1 MKNKKIIMII
11 FIIIVF
17 FILSII
23 FSLLNFASSD
33 IFSGISIG
41 NINVSGNS
49 KDNTIKLLDKLIAE
63 RDKSNINLEYTADD
77 TKYEKKI
84 DLSILDIEYNIE
96 NSVDTAY
103 NIGRNGNIF
112 KCNYDIVKTIIF
124 KKNID
129 IDFSIDEKKFDNI
142 ISDISSNLPNKM
154 IQSGYYIE
162 DKDLIITKGSPG
174 FVVDKEAFVNK
185 VYSYIRN
192 LNDKNNSISIPVKY
206 IEPEKIDLE
215 KIHSEIYKEAKNAYF
230 EENPFKVTAE
240 VRGVDFD
247 LEKAKGFLEENNNNT
262 EFTIQLKYTEPKIK
276 LKNLKIDVFPN
287 QLSTFSTRFDESNK
301 ERSNNLNIAESK
313 IDGTILAP
321 GEEFSYNKI
330 VGERSIA
337 AGYKEAK
344 IYQGGKVIDGLGG
357 GICQISS
364 TLYNAVV
371 CANLDVTER
380 YNHQFITSY
389 VQPGRDATVAYGS
402 KDFKFKNNRTYPIRI
417 DVYITSGIAKVDIY
431 GIKEKADKEI
441 DIDVETIST
450 IPYETKYQT
459 DSSLPSN
466 TEKLKQRGANGVI
479 VKAYK
484 LVKKNGI
491 TISKSLLSKDSYIPL
506 DKIILKSSKK

>member
-287 QLSTFSTRFDESNK
+287 QLSSPLFF
-301 ERSNNLNIAESK
+301 RSA
-313 IDGTILAP
+313 
-321 GEEFSYNKI
+321 
-330 VGERSIA
+330 
-337 AGYKEAK
+337 
-344 IYQGGKVIDGLGG
+344 
-357 GICQISS
+357 
-364 TLYNAVV
+364 
-371 CANLDVTER
+371 
-380 YNHQFITSY
+380 
-389 VQPGRDATVAYGS
+389 
-402 KDFKFKNNRTYPIRI
+402 
-417 DVYITSGIAKVDIY
+417 
-431 GIKEKADKEI
+431 
-441 DIDVETIST
+441 
-450 IPYETKYQT
+450 
-459 DSSLPSN
+459 
-466 TEKLKQRGANGVI
+466 
-479 VKAYK
+479 
-484 LVKKNGI
+484 
-491 TISKSLLSKDSYIPL
+491 
-506 DKIILKSSKK
+506 